1 MKKTIIILSIITLCL
16 PVATA
21 MGATWSEDY
30 STLSLFYSLDSWKEK
45 FSGVDSKLGEQ
56 VFGLRLRHWVNPH
69 AVVDVWS
76 GATALGL
83 TVGSADKQTLT
94 GVNNTRVKG
103 TAYFFE
109 RIFSAAAILNLPTGK
124 TKLTSEEYNLAVGI
138 TDVTRRYAVRRLGE
152 GFDYGAEF
160 FLYPRLER
168 VSVRLGGGFVNKG
181 SYQVL
186 ESNDTKYKFGQQVY
200 FSGAADYQRNALGFA
215 GGLRV
220 TTYGSDKYGSQEVY
234 RAGTTLLLNA
244 RVYDAQMQK
253 WSAGFELLN
262 RGKAKISEGTGP
274 LVEEADKSGRNEF
287 WIYGNGSLPVNDQL
301 RVLGRLERKSVG
313 KNSYPTDSPYYRPNA
328 SYYGIGG
335 GFSYQVSLSLSL
347 TAIGT
352 YYAGKVHA
360 VEGDHDLTGVDAV
373 FLLTYRYW

>member
-1 MKKTIIILSIITLCL
+1 MKKTITIFSIVLFCFPI
-16 PVATA
+16 VAAT
-21 MGATWSEDY
+21 GATWSEDY

-45 FSGVDSKLGEQ
+45 IQGVDSKLGEQ

-69 AVVDVWS
+69 AVVDLWS

-83 TVGSADKQTLT
+83 TVGSADKQTLS
-94 GVNNTRVKG
+94 GVNNTRVKA
-103 TAYFFE
+103 TAYFFD
-109 RIFSAAAILNLPTGK
+109 RVFSASAMVNLPTGK
-124 TKLTSEEYNLAVGI
+124 TKLTSEEYMLAVGI
-138 TDVTRRYAVRRLGE
+138 TDVARRYAVRRLGQ

-160 FLYPRLER
+160 FLYPKLEN
-168 VSVRLGGGFVNKG
+168 VTVQLGGGFVING

-186 ESNDTKYKFGQQVY
+186 KSNDIKYKYGQQVY
-200 FSGAADYQRNALGFA
+200 FAGAADYQTNVVGFA

-220 TTYGSDKYGSQEVY
+220 ATYGSDKYGSQEVY
-234 RAGTTLLLNA
+234 RAGTTILLNA

-253 WSAGFELLN
+253 WAAGFELLN
-262 RGKAKISEGTGP
+262 RGKAKISEGAGP
-274 LVEEADKSGRNEF
+274 LVEEADKSGQNEF

-301 RVLGRLERKSVG
+301 RILGRLERKSVG

-347 TAIGT
+347 TAMGT
-352 YYAGKVHA
+352 YYSGKVHA
-360 VEGDHDLTGVDAV
+360 IEADHDLTGVDAV
-373 FLLTYRYW
+373 VLLTYRYW